1 MSRKVPEIR
10 IGCVGASDPAEHD
23 DDVRKG
29 GAVPMRHS
37 VLKYVRVRD
46 YLRSL
51 VTHELR
57 VGDAIPSERVLCERF
72 NVSRMTVRQAVDA
85 LVVDGLLERE
95 QGRGTFVA
103 PTKLDLE
110 MRLASFGEE
119 MIRRGME
126 PSSRVLAAEEVPAAP
141 DVADAL
147 DLVPGERVH
156 YVYRVRLADGEPM
169 ALEQTWMP
177 AVLAPGLVDG
187 DVPESLYGE
196 LRRRGL
202 EPDWGEDTVAASE
215 IDAQDG
221 ALLGLRPGAAVLRLT
236 RRTFAGDVACAY
248 SRSSYRADRY
258 VLWVPL
264 RAPRRALTP
273 RGSAGGT
280 AGEGPADAPT
290 DSGDAAGDKMSQDM
304 SGDATGTRPAAR
316 PPLRTTEGA
325 QVRTP

>member
-1 MSRKVPEIR
+1 M
-10 IGCVGASDPAEHD
+10 HD
-23 DDVRKG
+23 DDVRKD
-29 GAVPMRHS
+29 GAAAVRHS

-57 VGDAIPSERVLCERF
+57 VADAIPSERVLCERF
-72 NVSRMTVRQAVDA
+72 GVSRMTVRQAVDA
-85 LVVDGLLERE
+85 LVVEGLLERE

-119 MIRRGME
+119 MLRRGME
-126 PSSRVLAAEEVPAAP
+126 PSSTVLAAEEVPASP
-141 DVADAL
+141 DIADAL
-147 DLVPGERVH
+147 DLVAGERVH

-169 ALEQTWMP
+169 AIEQTWMP
-177 AVLAPGLVDG
+177 SGLVPGLLDES
-187 DVPESLYGE
+187 VPESLYGE

-202 EPDWGEDTVAASE
+202 EPDWGEDTVAAAE
-215 IDAQDG
+215 VDAQDA

-236 RRTFAGDVACAY
+236 RRTFAGNVACAY
-248 SRSSYRADRY
+248 SRSSYRGDRY

-273 RGSAGGT
+273 RAAT
-280 AGEGPADAPT
+280 EPT
-290 DSGDAAGDKMSQDM
+290 TSSERMTQNTPD
-304 SGDATGTRPAAR
+304 DATLAHEGAAR
-316 PPLRTTEGA
+316 GPRDHEGV

>member
-1 MSRKVPEIR
+1 
-10 IGCVGASDPAEHD
+10 
-23 DDVRKG
+23 
-29 GAVPMRHS
+29 MRHS

-51 VTHELR
+51 VTHELQT
-57 VGDAIPSERVLCERF
+57 GDAIPSERVLCERF
-72 NVSRMTVRQAVDA
+72 GVSRMTVRQAVDA
-85 LVVDGLLERE
+85 LVVEGLLQRE

-103 PTKLDLE
+103 PSRMDLE
-110 MRLASFGEE
+110 VRLASFGEE
-119 MIRRGME
+119 MRRRGME
-126 PSSRVLAAEEVPAAP
+126 PSSTVLAAEEVPATP

-156 YVYRVRLADGEPM
+156 YLHRVRLADGVPM
-169 ALEQTWMP
+169 AIEQTWVP
-177 AVLAPGLVDG
+177 AGLVPGLLGDG
-187 DVPESLYGE
+187 APESIYGE

-215 IDAQDG
+215 VDAQDAG
-221 ALLGLRPGAAVLRLT
+221 LLGLRTGAAVLRLT

-273 RGSAGGT
+273 RAAGT
-280 AGEGPADAPT
+280 AGAADAAP
-290 DSGDAAGDKMSQDM
+290 Q
-304 SGDATGTRPAAR
+304 PAEDQVGAR
-316 PPLRTTEGA
+316 
-325 QVRTP
+325 